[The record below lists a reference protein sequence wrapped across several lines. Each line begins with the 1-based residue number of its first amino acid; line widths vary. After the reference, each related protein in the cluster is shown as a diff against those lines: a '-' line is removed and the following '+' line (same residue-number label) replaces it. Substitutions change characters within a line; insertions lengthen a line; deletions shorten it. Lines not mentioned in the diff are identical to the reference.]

1 MLATVLRSDVAI
13 KMSVF
18 VVRAFVEMRR
28 ILSSNEQLSARID
41 EIEKRTEDQGQ
52 TIKAI
57 NQVIQ
62 NFLQTPRPPFKEI
75 KGFRNK

>member
-1 MLATVLRSDVAI
+1 MLASVLRSDVVI

-18 VVRAFVEMRR
+18 VVREFVELRR

-62 NFLQTPRPPFKEI
+62 KFFQTPRPPFKEI
-75 KGFRNK
+75 KGFRDK